1 MGRIQHGWW
10 MTRSEADIHDGLG
23 VSCATGGSAQHALDW
38 AAGTGAGVADEACE
52 PYPFGD
58 ENYNPCSDR
67 SGRTLKLPTAYTFN
81 WNSNIEDQKTWI
93 YNVGPITADFD
104 VHTDFDSWTPS
115 KGVYRWD
122 GVSKIRGRHVVLIVG
137 YDDNRQCWIVKNS
150 WGNYEGDNGFYYIG
164 YGQVTIDSSYKTGKI
179 HNDFEIWR

>member
-1 MGRIQHGWW
+1 MK
-10 MTRSEADIHDGLG
+10 RSEADIHDGLG

-58 ENYNPCSDR
+58 ENCNPCSDR

-81 WNSNIEDQKTWI
+81 WNSNIQDQKTWI

-104 VHTDFDSWTPS
+104 VIQILIPGLRQ
-115 KGVYRWD
+115 K
-122 GVSKIRGRHVVLIVG
+122 VSIGGTECQRSE
-137 YDDNRQCWIVKNS
+137 DDM
-150 WGNYEGDNGFYYIG
+150 
-164 YGQVTIDSSYKTGKI
+164 
-179 HNDFEIWR
+179 